1 MGKKARVE
9 NQKFYGTSS
18 LNPVVVN
25 VKFIQKILLFASNRP
40 RFPVLC
46 STTCAPWRETVVEFK
61 TGEICWR
68 NLARTTFWDSDTQ
81 EEENE
86 VNNYN
91 NNNKSIIQKQLQCL
105 FNQACCG
112 GRARTNSGPISS
124 TPILWVVEQLLPLA
138 LPSTEIQN
146 NNHVPII
153 SINATVNVP
162 DFDSF
167 PLDN

>member
-40 RFPVLC
+40 RFPILC

-68 NLARTTFWDSDTQ
+68 NMARRAFSHSDTQ
-81 EEENE
+81 EEQNDK
-86 VNNYN
+86 NNYN
-91 NNNKSIIQKQLQCL
+91 RSKSIIHKQL
-105 FNQACCG
+105 
-112 GRARTNSGPISS
+112 
-124 TPILWVVEQLLPLA
+124 
-138 LPSTEIQN
+138 
-146 NNHVPII
+146 
-153 SINATVNVP
+153 
-162 DFDSF
+162 
-167 PLDN
+167 